1 MTIPT
6 YVIRGGPE
14 GRERLRVLSRVMWPT
29 TRELLSRAGIRD
41 DARCLD
47 VGCGGGDVTV
57 ELAAMV
63 PAGRA
68 VGVDLDEAKLALART
83 EAADAGIDNVE
94 FRMGDVLQRGGE
106 GDRFDVIYM
115 RFLLTHLTDPA
126 AAVANAVAQLAPD
139 GVLVVED
146 IDFSGHF
153 CYPDSPAFRN
163 YVAWYSD
170 AVRGRGADPDI
181 GPRLPGLLADA
192 GLDDVGI
199 HVVQPAGT
207 TGEVKLLCPITL
219 EAIAD
224 AVLGAGLA
232 TNEEFQRTVDELYA
246 FAQTDGTVMSIP
258 RIVQSWGRL
267 GAYER

>member
-14 GRERLRVLSRVMWPT
+14 GRERLRVLSRVLWPT
-29 TRELLSRAGIRD
+29 TSTLLARAGIRG

-57 ELAAMV
+57 ALAQMA
-63 PAGRA
+63 PAGHV
-68 VGVDLDEAKLALART
+68 VGVDLDEAKLALARA
-83 EAADAGIDNVE
+83 EAADARIANVE
-94 FRMGDVLQRGGE
+94 FRTGDVLQRASE
-106 GDRFDVIYM
+106 SDRFDLIYM

-126 AAVANAVAQLAPD
+126 AAVANVVAQLAPG

-146 IDFSGHF
+146 VDCSGHF
-153 CYPDSPAFRN
+153 CHPESAAFRN
-163 YVAWYSD
+163 YVSWYSD

-181 GPRLPGLLADA
+181 GPRLPGLLANA
-192 GLDDVGI
+192 GLVEVGM
-199 HVVQPAGT
+199 HVEQPAGT

-224 AVLGAGLA
+224 AVLTAGLA
-232 TNEEFQRTVDELYA
+232 TDEEFRQTVDELYA

-258 RIVQSWGRL
+258 RIVQSWGRRSL
-267 GAYER
+267 YER